1 MITLQR
7 FNNILDEA
15 VIDSV
20 TIKDI
25 TVEGKTYPAII
36 NEPESRVTL
45 LELSG
50 KDYEPSIMIYICNG
64 ELITAPCKVETF

>member
-64 ELITAPCKVETF
+64 ELITTPCKVETF